1 MASFTDT
8 IPQFNP
14 YIQQL
19 PVEAMVTVG
28 MEKQQRYDQG
38 LQRIQSQ
45 IDQVAGLSIVRP
57 QDKEYLQ
64 SKLNDLGSKLKSVAA
79 GDFSNYQLVNSV
91 AGMAGSVAKDANII
105 SAVQSTAQRKA
116 LQEKIQ
122 KDTDAGKYNPA
133 NNYLFNQTDQ
143 EWFNDPNVGA
153 SYSGYYR
160 TPIDVWGKIKDIA
173 KEVGIDEKIVPN
185 LFQTDEQGRYK
196 RDADGNPIINNV
208 MVEETLRG
216 KDSSKI
222 LNAFKSALTPAD
234 YEQLS
239 TEGRY
244 NFKDATPEQLA
255 VIATSSADKSIKF
268 NNGKIEFLKISLAEQ
283 QNKAKT
289 NEYDADLIKSISDE
303 IRYFEGLNTELQESK
318 VKSLEAV
325 SRNPEAVKGMIYTN
339 NYLSSMSETLSSK
352 EISKKYSVNPWFT
365 VGMEIN
371 KFEQAQKQWNADYA
385 IRLATNQREQEKHN
399 AEMQKIAAQQAY
411 FQGGGIDAPI
421 DADPSA
427 IRAMVEGEYSELAS
441 QYNGITNKL
450 ALETLRMANP
460 GDTEE
465 QLFKKL
471 SDAAAYRGKTNN
483 PNSGEIN
490 DTAQIMASSLATL
503 YRTNPD
509 KVPVTLH
516 GLISQQDAL
525 LKSLESKKSIM
536 NKAQE
541 DAKQTAILQG
551 IDAEAYD
558 KALSS
563 IKPES
568 IKLKTGESVNL
579 SQQDILDFINL
590 RPDLYNMFGAITVD
604 DNQAMLRNQAEVRLK
619 AKFGNKM
626 SDLSEVLYPTNYRG
640 PIAASAP
647 GMQMQSPSPFL
658 LGKATTLRD
667 ASQISM
673 NKYLAEAYQKNGAL
687 PMGKIATISKGDLK
701 TEDYKN
707 NFIAVLG
714 KFKATN
720 PDMYENLSSIV
731 LGEDFGASI
740 LTQPGSTSQSPST
753 YTLQITGKD
762 GQTYETPIERGDYK
776 FLTGY
781 EPPAN
786 PNLKNAFDLLN
797 ARGTTNL
804 SRPGEYSTAYFKT
817 QDFSNFSSNEY
828 SLMGDLEEDVANPN
842 IVYPRIYIFDK
853 NTNALRKSFLIGDV
867 ALPKQI
873 NGQINPQLESFSNGV
888 TAAFIKETTN
898 FPIY

>member
-1 MASFTDT
+1 MASFTDV

-19 PVEAMVTVG
+19 PVEAMVAVG

-45 IDQVAGLSIVRP
+45 IDQVAGLSIARP
-57 QDKEYLQ
+57 QDKQYLQ
-64 SKLNDLGSKLKSVAA
+64 SKLNDLGSKLKTVAA
-79 GDFSNYQLVNSV
+79 ADFSNYQLVNSV
-91 AGMAGSVAKDANII
+91 AGMAGSVAKDPDII

-116 LQEKIQ
+116 VQEKIQ
-122 KDTDAGKYNPA
+122 KDIDAGKYNPA
-133 NNYLFNQTDQ
+133 NNYLFNLTDQ
-143 EWFNDPNVGA
+143 EWFNNPTVGA
-153 SYSGYYR
+153 SYTGYYT
-160 TPIDVWGKIKDIA
+160 TPVDVWGKIKDIA
-173 KEVGIDEKIVPN
+173 KEVGIDEKTVPN
-185 LFQTDEQGRYK
+185 LFKTDEQGRYL
-196 RDADGNPIINNV
+196 RDEKGNPIINNV

-216 KDSSKI
+216 KDASKI

-239 TEGRY
+239 IEGRY
-244 NFKDATPEQLA
+244 NFRDVTPEQLG
-255 VIATSSADKSIKF
+255 VIATSSADKNIKF

-289 NEYDADLIKSISDE
+289 KEYDADLIKSISDE
-303 IRYFEGLNTELQESK
+303 ISYFEGLNRELEESK
-318 VKSLEAV
+318 SESLAAV
-325 SRNPEAVKGMIYTN
+325 ARNPEAVKGMIYRD
-339 NYLSSMSETLSSK
+339 NYLSSMSEVLSSK
-352 EISKKYSVNPWFT
+352 EVSRKYSVNPWFT

-371 KFEQAQKQWNADYA
+371 KFEQGQRQWQADYA
-385 IRLATNQREQEKHN
+385 LKLASDRREQEKHN
-399 AEMQKIAAQQAY
+399 AEMEKIRAQQAY
-411 FQGGGIDAPI
+411 FQGGGVDAPI

-441 QYNGITNKL
+441 QFNSVNNKL

-465 QLFKKL
+465 ELLKKL

-490 DTAQIMASSLATL
+490 DTAQIMASSLITL
-503 YRTNPD
+503 YRTNPE

-516 GLISQQDAL
+516 SLIGAQDAIA
-525 LKSLESKKSIM
+525 KSLEAKRSIM

-541 DAKQTAILQG
+541 DAKQMAVLQG
-551 IDAEAYD
+551 VDVEAYN
-558 KALSS
+558 KAVASV
-563 IKPES
+563 KPES
-568 IKLKTGESVNL
+568 IKLASGESVNL
-579 SQQDILDFINL
+579 SQKDLIDYVNL
-590 RPDLYNMFGAITVD
+590 HPEMYNFFGSLTVD
-604 DNQAMLRNQAEVRLK
+604 KNQEMLRNQAQIRLSS
-619 AKFGNKM
+619 KFGEQKM
-626 SDLSEVLYPTNYRG
+626 REIEKVLYPRKSTTVG
-640 PIAASAP
+640 L
-647 GMQMQSPSPFL
+647 QTELPS
-658 LGKATTLRD
+658 TLMF
-667 ASQISM
+667 QISKSFKDADQK
-673 NKYLAEAYQKNGAL
+673 NIDKFVAQAYQNNGAV

-707 NFIAVLG
+707 NFITVLG
-714 KFKATN
+714 KFRGTD
-720 PDMYENLSSIV
+720 PEMYQNLSSVV

-740 LTQPGSTSQSPST
+740 LTQPGTTLQSPST
-753 YTLQITGKD
+753 YILQITGKD
-762 GQTYETPIERGDYK
+762 GEVYDVPIERNDYK

-804 SRPGEYSTAYFKT
+804 SKPGEPTTAYFKT
-817 QDFSNFSSNEY
+817 QDFSNFSSDNY

-842 IVYPRIYIFDK
+842 VVYPRIYIFDK
-853 NTNALRKSFLIGDV
+853 NTNTLRKSFLIGDV